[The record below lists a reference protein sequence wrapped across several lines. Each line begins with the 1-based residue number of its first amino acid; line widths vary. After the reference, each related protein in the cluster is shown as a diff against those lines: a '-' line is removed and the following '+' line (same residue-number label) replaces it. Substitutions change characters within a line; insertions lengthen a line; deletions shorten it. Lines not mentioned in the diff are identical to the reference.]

1 MKEIIARRRQTL
13 ICSVDRTVLT
23 IQEFTDQLDNSY
35 DECIGVAMYVP
46 SGDQAF
52 QASVM
57 DNDRTYQNMTYS
69 EDYIPSTSVP
79 KTLRYS
85 PMNIKVQN
93 GNKIKV
99 QIQRITAGAGNDPV
113 HVVFDLVKYSNKPC

>member
-1 MKEIIARRRQTL
+1 MKEIIARKRQTL
-13 ICSVDRTVLT
+13 ICSVNRTLST

-69 EDYIPSTSVP
+69 QDYIPSTSVP
-79 KTLRYS
+79 KTGRYT
-85 PMNIKVQN
+85 PMIITVQS

-99 QIQRITAGAGNDPV
+99 QIQRTTVGVGQDDV
-113 HVVFDLVKYSNKPC
+113 HVVFELVKYGKAC